1 MSVEGMRQAASTK
14 TIVRSQ
20 KKSGWLSGL
29 INLPLTRLS
38 NDKGKAFVIALSFN
52 TTKIKDNQTQYQK
65 LYNIQSIIIN
75 WAVMLYAVTKSSQSI
90 SAKQDVLVMN
100 AHFGINLK

>member
-20 KKSGWLSGL
+20 KKYGWLSGL

-38 NDKGKAFVIALSFN
+38 NNKGKAFVIALPFN
-52 TTKIKDNQTQYQK
+52 TTK
-65 LYNIQSIIIN
+65 
-75 WAVMLYAVTKSSQSI
+75 
-90 SAKQDVLVMN
+90 QD
-100 AHFGINLK
+100 

>member
-38 NDKGKAFVIALSFN
+38 NNKGKAFVIALSFN
-52 TTKIKDNQTQYQK
+52 TTKIKDNQIHYQK

-75 WAVMLYAVTKSSQSI
+75 WAVMLDAVLNLHRASQP
-90 SAKQDVLVMN
+90 KKMCE
-100 AHFGINLK
+100 